1 MTNFKISLPSSPI
14 CLIMIKFKLSY
25 FLLSMNIMLSLAK
38 NHSNQVIILLYM
50 ILNYDSKILKMVI
63 INCYII
69 LSQKY
74 QYTFD
79 G

>member
-1 MTNFKISLPSSPI
+1 MTTFKISLPSSPV
-14 CLIMIKFKLSY
+14 CLIMIKLKLSY
-25 FLLSMNIMLSLAK
+25 FLLSMNIMFSLAK

-50 ILNYDSKILKMVI
+50 ILNYGSEILKVVI

-69 LSQKY
+69 LSQNY
-74 QYTFD
+74 QYAFD

>member
-1 MTNFKISLPSSPI
+1 MTTFKISLSSSPI
-14 CLIMIKFKLSY
+14 CLIMIKLKLSY
-25 FLLSMNIMLSLAK
+25 FFTWHVLSLAK

-50 ILNYDSKILKMVI
+50 ILNYGSEILKVVI

-69 LSQKY
+69 LSQNY
-74 QYTFD
+74 QYAFD